1 MIKELNTQSF
11 KETVSSS
18 EYAVIDC
25 YGDYCFAC
33 ELLAPIFDALAS
45 KMPGVDF
52 CRINL
57 SQNFELAEEMQI
69 FSFPTTLFYKKGELV
84 TSVIGSVEEETLIE
98 AVSQILY
105 GE

>member
-11 KETVSSS
+11 KEVINSS

-25 YGDYCFAC
+25 YGDFCFAC
-33 ELLAPIFDALAS
+33 ELLAPVYDALAA
-45 KMPGVDF
+45 KMPGIDF

-57 SQNFELAEEMQI
+57 TQNFDLAEELQI
-69 FSFPTTLFYKKGELV
+69 FSFPTTLFYKNGELV
-84 TSVIGSVEEETLIE
+84 TSVIGSVEENELID

-105 GE
+105 